1 MTKLQISVA
10 VGNYDRT
17 RPLIDGEV
25 AIDGADPIYMM
36 LSPEE
41 TFFRAFRHKAFDVS
55 ELSLSSYVVSV
66 SRGTNA
72 YIAIPAYVS
81 RAFRHSSFYIRTD
94 KGIRAPADLKGRRIG
109 LPEWQ
114 LTACVW
120 ARAILEDEYGVKASD
135 VTWVRGGVETAGR
148 PEKIAI
154 TPPPGVRI
162 EDAPEGTSLNA
173 MLEAG
178 EIDAYIG
185 PRWPSCFE
193 NGHPNVARLFPDP
206 SAASDYFRRTKV
218 FPIMHVVGVRRELAE
233 QHPWLPGALMKAF
246 AQAKTAAQAKLTDTS
261 APKVML
267 PFVEEQLMAA
277 RQLMG
282 RDYWSYG
289 FGALDRKVL
298 ETFCDHHHR
307 QGLSSRRVTPEE
319 LFHPA
324 ALEAYSI

>member
-25 AIDGADPIYMM
+25 AIDGVDPIFMM

-41 TFFRAFRHKAFDVS
+41 AFFRAFRHQAFDVT
-55 ELSLSSYVVSV
+55 ELSLSSHVLSV
-66 SRGTNA
+66 ARGTSA
-72 YIAIPAYVS
+72 YIAIPAYLS
-81 RAFRHSSFYIRTD
+81 RTFRHSCIYIRSD
-94 KGIRAPADLKGRRIG
+94 KGIREPADLKGRRIG

-120 ARAILEDEYGVKASD
+120 ARALLEDEYGIKPSD
-135 VTWVRGGVETAGR
+135 VQWVRGGLEAAAR

-154 TPPPGVRI
+154 ALPPEVHI
-162 EDAPEGTSLNA
+162 ENAPAGTSLNA

-178 EIDAYIG
+178 TIDAYLG
-185 PRWPSCFE
+185 PRWPSCFD
-193 NGHPNVARLFPDP
+193 NGHPQVARLFPNP
-206 SAASDYFRRTKV
+206 SAASDYYRRTRI
-218 FPIMHVVGVRRELAE
+218 FPIMHVVGVRRELAG

-246 AQAKTAAQAKLTDTS
+246 TRAKDAAQAQLTDTS
-261 APKVML
+261 ATKVML
-267 PFVEEQLMAA
+267 PFTEEHMMAV
-277 RQLMG
+277 RDLMG

-289 FGALDRKVL
+289 FGEADRKVL
-298 ETFCDHHHR
+298 DYFCDHHHR
-307 QGLSSRRVTPEE
+307 QGLSERRVTAEE

-324 ALEAYSI
+324 SLEMYAI